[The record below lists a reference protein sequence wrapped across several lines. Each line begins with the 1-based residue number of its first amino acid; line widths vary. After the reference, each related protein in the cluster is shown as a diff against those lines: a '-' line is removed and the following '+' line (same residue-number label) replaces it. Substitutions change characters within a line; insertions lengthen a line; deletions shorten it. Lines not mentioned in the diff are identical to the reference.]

1 MFDPIEFYKFSEEM
15 LGFYNSKESARR
27 SVVSRSYYAV
37 FLIIREKLRKTHP
50 DEVHDNA
57 LDHAGIA
64 QALKKRGYDYEAQ
77 KCFDLK
83 DERHEADYK
92 LNNPCSDQKANDVLA
107 DARDM
112 IENRIPN
119 VSF

>member
-15 LGFYNSKESARR
+15 LGFHSSKESARR

-37 FLIIREKLRKTHP
+37 FLIVREKLRRTHP
-50 DEVHDNA
+50 NEVHDNA
-57 LDHAGIA
+57 FDHDGIVK
-64 QALKKRGYDYEAQ
+64 ALKSRGYVYEAQ

-92 LNNPCSDQKANDVLA
+92 LNIPCTDKKANDVLA
-107 DARDM
+107 DARDL
-112 IENRIPN
+112 IENKIPN
-119 VSF
+119 VTF